1 MDKEKSINKKNY
13 DWVIVGSGIAGIVI
27 CEILTRMGHSVL
39 LIEKNKKLASETTR
53 DFHEWIHTGALY
65 TLIPDNLY
73 TLKFLLGS
81 IDDLLE
87 FYSDFD
93 NMNLIRTEKG
103 LKIKKDK
110 NGWFNDNHIHF
121 KFRVRNRKITFPWL
135 FGIARSSF
143 LLDIIKNHDW
153 LRRRAGEVNPFKLK
167 IKPIIKYFFK
177 LLRYKKKFFEV
188 KTSDFTANSRNILND
203 LINNSIKNGLKISLD
218 NEFINFSKNKNSY
231 FITCKK
237 NKFECKNIVFTNGA
251 NISKIIDANV
261 KLSYAPIAIV
271 NNLPSDQKSYVE
283 LDYFPKNCINIIT
296 KENGIGQI
304 GGISFSD
311 INKCDSY
318 LEKVIKKH
326 KIYNPKM
333 KVLHKYNGVKA
344 EIIIKN
350 QPRNYLYHIL
360 DIDENVYGIIPGK
373 FTLGFSIAPE
383 FYRKIYKKN
392 PDKIVNNIQT
402 KAGNNLMSN
411 TVWQDVYNNNN
422 NN

>member
-1 MDKEKSINKKNY
+1 MDKEKSMNKKNY
-13 DWVIVGSGIAGIVI
+13 DWVIVGSGIAGIVT

-103 LKIKKDK
+103 LKINKVK

-135 FGIARSSF
+135 LGIARSSF

-153 LRRRAGEVNPFKLK
+153 LRRRAGEMDPFRFK
-167 IKPIIKYFFK
+167 IKPIFKYFIK
-177 LLRYKKKFFEV
+177 LLRYKEKFFEV

-237 NKFECKNIVFTNGA
+237 NKFESKNIVFTNGA
-251 NISKIIDANV
+251 NISKVIDANV

-283 LDYFPKNCINIIT
+283 LDYFPKNCINIIA

-311 INKCDSY
+311 INKCDTY
-318 LEKVIKKH
+318 LEKVIQEH

-333 KVLHKYNGVKA
+333 KVLHKYNGIKA

-392 PDKIVNNIQT
+392 PVKIVNNIQT
-402 KAGNNLMSN
+402 KDANNLMSN

>member
-167 IKPIIKYFFK
+167 IKSIIKYFFK

-422 NN
+422 N